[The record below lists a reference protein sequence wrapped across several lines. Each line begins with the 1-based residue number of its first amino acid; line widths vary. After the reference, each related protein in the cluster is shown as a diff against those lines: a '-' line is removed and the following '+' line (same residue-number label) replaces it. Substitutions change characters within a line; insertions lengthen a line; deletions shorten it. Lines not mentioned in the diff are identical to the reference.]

1 MSQQPAAR
9 LCKNG
14 CGQEIYWDNAN
25 RYFVNVANNERHM
38 CPNFNPR
45 QRAQDIRQSQGP
57 YRTFQTQSG
66 QIQVPSGATT
76 YPLPGESSS
85 QREEIK
91 AMAQEKNAIAK
102 DTNAAT
108 RELAE
113 ALKTIA
119 TEMSLDRAQRQE
131 FHEDFIKEGK
141 KQDGVKTT
149 K

>member
-45 QRAQDIRQSQGP
+45 QRRDDIK
-57 YRTFQTQSG
+57 QTQGYQPLQRYS
-66 QIQVPSGATT
+66 QTQQPLQV
-76 YPLPGESSS
+76 ESSS

-91 AMAQEKNAIAK
+91 AMAQEKNTIAK

-141 KQDGVKTT
+141 KQDEIRE
-149 K
+149 